1 MAEVTF
7 ERILQWK
14 LLPRLM
20 MIAITIMCFNVV
32 GWYTTLESPT
42 IEQSG
47 FCSVVFGCF
56 SACFA
61 VWLGKSEDK

>member
-1 MAEVTF
+1 MEADATSNDAGNHHHV
-7 ERILQWK
+7 LQRGG
-14 LLPRLM
+14 LVHNLD
-20 MIAITIMCFNVV
+20 N
-32 GWYTTLESPT
+32 PT